1 MPPLLTMARRR
12 GFTLIELLVVIAII
26 AILIGL
32 LLPAVQKV
40 REAASRIKCTNNL
53 KQLGLALH
61 HHHDAHGTFPPAFV
75 NKGQY
80 GTTPFS
86 FTHGWAPFILRFIE
100 LEPLSDLY
108 RWEFP
113 LYAVENQPVVSR
125 QLKIF
130 QCPSTPEPDRFME
143 FGPFQFF
150 GTKGAC
156 GDYAATL
163 GVDAGLAQLGRVDP
177 VGDYRGALTHVPT
190 PALTVSLNRTPVRFA
205 DIRDGT
211 SNTFLVVEAGE
222 AVPWSKPQDIPFRFD
237 LDAVRKGKGNLP
249 WETGTWPKLGG
260 MFDGD
265 FHAVMVDG
273 KVYYIKK
280 EAPVEKLRP
289 FITFRDGLV
298 PDFPGI
304 GLQEPVWKEG
314 PPPKG
319 PPKDGGKTG
328 K

>member
-1 MPPLLTMARRR
+1 MRRR
-12 GFTLIELLVVIAII
+12 CAFTLIELLVVIAII
-26 AILIGL
+26 AVLIGL
-32 LLPAVQKV
+32 LLPAVQQA
-40 REAASRIKCTNNL
+40 REAARRTQCKNNL
-53 KQLGLALH
+53 KQIGLGLH
-61 HHHDAHGTFPPAFV
+61 HHHDTYGTFPPAFV

-211 SNTFLVVEAGE
+211 SNTILLAEDAGRPRRWL
-222 AVPWSKPQDIPFRFD
+222 ARTSGQDQV
-237 LDAVRKGKGNLP
+237 L
-249 WETGTWPKLGG
+249 
-260 MFDGD
+260 
-265 FHAVMVDG
+265 
-273 KVYYIKK
+273 
-280 EAPVEKLRP
+280 
-289 FITFRDGLV
+289 
-298 PDFPGI
+298 
-304 GLQEPVWKEG
+304 
-314 PPPKG
+314 
-319 PPKDGGKTG
+319 DGGAWNHFKGGIILQGKTSDG
-328 K
+328 TANLERCPMDCSNNGEVYSFHTGGAHAAFADGSVHFLRESINIRVLARL